1 MSQIDGAFPRLNA
14 SMLHSGSHNGG
25 IVSLIGKA
33 VSFDGSNTLEFE
45 CVDGGKVQVQVNP
58 DFDFQQGKVMEI
70 MGAANEDKT
79 IQVCWFYYLF
89 ICHVIEMSLLVCF
102 MLPQANYVSTSGEQ
116 IIGCDA
122 IR

>member
-79 IQVCWFYYLF
+79 IQFFINRELGEGFDFDTYNQMISKVLTNPKYSELF
-89 ICHVIEMSLLVCF
+89 GA
-102 MLPQANYVSTSGEQ
+102 QG
-116 IIGCDA
+116 
-122 IR
+122 